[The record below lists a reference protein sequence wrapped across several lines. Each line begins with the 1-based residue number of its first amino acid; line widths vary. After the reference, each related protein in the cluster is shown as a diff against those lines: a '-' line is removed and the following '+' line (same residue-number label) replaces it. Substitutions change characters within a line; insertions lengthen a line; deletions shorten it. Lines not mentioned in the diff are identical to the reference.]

1 MKYLIVKKSG
11 NVEEKQTRLILQSD
25 NIYKLCGYK
34 SPLNVELIHTFH
46 SQTTEGVTYQIYGKK
61 EGRANSEN
69 KYELPPPVD
78 TILLFGTLCIIKTKM
93 NNVDDL
99 TKSEWSD
106 VYDNLFGGF
115 EVIEETDDERS
126 VDTEDYSDS
135 EYTKEGYH
143 KDSFIVE
150 DQELE
155 QEEYI

>member
-1 MKYLIVKKSG
+1 M
-11 NVEEKQTRLILQSD
+11 D
-25 NIYKLCGYK
+25 
-34 SPLNVELIHTFH
+34 
-46 SQTTEGVTYQIYGKK
+46 
-61 EGRANSEN
+61 
-69 KYELPPPVD
+69 
-78 TILLFGTLCIIKTKM
+78 
-93 NNVDDL
+93 NVDDL